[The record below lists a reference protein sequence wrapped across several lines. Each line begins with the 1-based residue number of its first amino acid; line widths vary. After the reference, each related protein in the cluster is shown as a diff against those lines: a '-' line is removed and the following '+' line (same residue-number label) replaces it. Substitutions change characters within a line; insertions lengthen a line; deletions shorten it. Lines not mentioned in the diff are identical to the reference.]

1 MFGSS
6 CGTVAKLTVL
16 SVGLA
21 IGTFAR
27 LATLK
32 PISVRAAPNT
42 ANFPDIQQHWTQPFI
57 QPLAE
62 QDIITGYLD
71 GIFRP
76 DQSVAR
82 DEFAAILHQ
91 AFNPDRERQIA
102 SGRVYQDVPAGHW
115 AAPPIEEAY
124 ETGFMT
130 GYPDGLFR
138 PDVSIS
144 RVES

>member
-42 ANFPDIQQHWTQPFI
+42 ANFPDIQ
-57 QPLAE
+57 
-62 QDIITGYLD
+62 
-71 GIFRP
+71 
-76 DQSVAR
+76 
-82 DEFAAILHQ
+82 
-91 AFNPDRERQIA
+91 
-102 SGRVYQDVPAGHW
+102 
-115 AAPPIEEAY
+115 
-124 ETGFMT
+124 
-130 GYPDGLFR
+130 
-138 PDVSIS
+138 
-144 RVES
+144 